1 MAMSRKHYR
10 EVAEIINGAN
20 GEVFDTELS
29 PAYVQGWLLSYVA
42 SGLATLFEYDNARF
56 DRDKF
61 MEACFPTP
69 TE

>member
-10 EVAEIINGAN
+10 EVAEVINGAYT
-20 GEVFDTELS
+20 EHFDTELS
-29 PAYVQGWLLSYVA
+29 PAYVQGWVLSYVA
-42 SGLATLFEYDNARF
+42 AGLAALFNEDNERF
-56 DRDKF
+56 DRERF